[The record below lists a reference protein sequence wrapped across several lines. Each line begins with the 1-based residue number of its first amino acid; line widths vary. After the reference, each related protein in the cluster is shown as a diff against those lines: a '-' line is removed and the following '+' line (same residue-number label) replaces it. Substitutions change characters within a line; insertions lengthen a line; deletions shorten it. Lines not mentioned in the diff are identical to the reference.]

1 MYESLF
7 FLWSESARSYID
19 RDIMINDANNN
30 IWDLAVM
37 IHMEQ
42 I

>member
-19 RDIMINDANNN
+19 RDIMINDANN